1 VYLPAHVKSTDPDQA
16 LGLIA
21 EHPERAEARATAEW
35 MVRLG

>member
-1 VYLPAHVKSTDPDQA
+1 MYLSAHFKSTDLARA

-21 EHPERAEARATAEW
+21 EHPERADARATAEW